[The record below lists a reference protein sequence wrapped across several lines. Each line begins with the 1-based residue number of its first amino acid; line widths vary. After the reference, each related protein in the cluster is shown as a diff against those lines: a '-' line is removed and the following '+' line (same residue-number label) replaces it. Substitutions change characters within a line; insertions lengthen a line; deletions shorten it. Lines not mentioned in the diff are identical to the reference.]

1 VVLPVF
7 NFTSYNYCIYSE
19 FLPEGKNF
27 DSSDGHNEHMKS
39 ALTSGWSVR
48 FTKVQH
54 LPMKTILVIE
64 DEPTI
69 RENILGILEI
79 NGFQALGAEDG
90 IAGVQQAKA
99 YHPDLI
105 LCDILMPGID
115 GYGVLAALR
124 KDAGTA
130 MIPLIFLS
138 AKAERSDFRLGMNLG
153 ADDYLTKPF
162 SSKELVAAVSS
173 RLLKQTSLTQLYLDE
188 IQQAVATLKQAAYSD
203 LLTSLPNRVLL
214 YQALR
219 EALSTAKQDT
229 TIVAVLSIELNRFSL
244 INTNFGYAVGDV
256 LLQCLAQRLLNT
268 VGTQGTVARLSGD
281 EFGIILKGL
290 TQVSEAT
297 VWVQKILATV
307 TAPYLIQE
315 HEIRVQM
322 STGVALYAQH
332 GNHPEKLLA
341 RADMAMRWCHRQ
353 GQSYL
358 FYDAAMD
365 AAENNRRWIETEL
378 VEALARSEFELYY
391 QPQVNLATGRI
402 IGIEALLRWRHPERG
417 MISPTAFIPIA
428 EETGLIIPLG
438 EWVLR
443 TACHQAKRWQAL
455 SSTPLRI
462 SINLSMRQLQRHD
475 VAQTVTQV
483 LAETGL
489 DPKLLILEIT
499 ETSLMEDVEMTIST
513 LQCLKQIGIEISIDD
528 FGIGYSSLNYLSSLP
543 VDSLKIDR
551 SFINRVAID
560 HQAAAISTAIIAM
573 AHSLQLSVIAEG
585 VENRDQLA
593 FLRKTGCQTIQG
605 FLYSPAL
612 SVIDMQPLLM
622 RDRQL
627 QLATV

>member
-1 VVLPVF
+1 
-7 NFTSYNYCIYSE
+7 
-19 FLPEGKNF
+19 
-27 DSSDGHNEHMKS
+27 
-39 ALTSGWSVR
+39 
-48 FTKVQH
+48 
-54 LPMKTILVIE
+54 MKTILVIE

-79 NGFQALGAEDG
+79 NGFQTLGAEDG

-124 KDAGTA
+124 KDVDTA

-173 RLLKQTSLTQLYLDE
+173 RLLKQTSLTQPYLDE
-188 IQQAVATLKQAAYSD
+188 IQQAVAALKQAAYSD
-203 LLTSLPNRVLL
+203 ILTSLPNRVLL

-219 EALSTAKQDT
+219 DALSTAKQEANL
-229 TIVAVLSIELNRFSL
+229 VAVLSLGLNRFSL
-244 INTNFGYAVGDV
+244 VNTNFGYAVGDT

-268 VGTQGTVARLSGD
+268 VGVQGMVARLSGD
-281 EFGIILKGL
+281 EFGIVLQGL
-290 TQVSEAT
+290 TEASEAT
-297 VWVQKILATV
+297 IWVQKILAVV
-307 TAPYLIQE
+307 TAPFLIQE
-315 HEIRVQM
+315 NNIRVQM
-322 STGVALYAQH
+322 SAGVALYAQH
-332 GNHPEKLLA
+332 SNHAEKLLA

-365 AAENNRRWIETEL
+365 ATENNRRWIETEL
-378 VEALARSEFELYY
+378 VGALARSEFELYY
-391 QPQVNLATGRI
+391 QPQVNLITGRI
-402 IGIEALLRWRHPERG
+402 TGIEALLRWQHPERG

-428 EETGLIIPLG
+428 EETGLILPLG

-455 SSTPLRI
+455 SPTPLRI
-462 SINLSMRQLQRHD
+462 AINLSMRQLQRHD
-475 VAQTVTQV
+475 VAQTVNQV

-499 ETSLMEDVEMTIST
+499 ETSLMENVRTTIST
-513 LQCLKQIGIEISIDD
+513 LQRLKQIGIEISIDD

-551 SFINRVAID
+551 SFIHRVAVD
-560 HQAAAISTAIIAM
+560 HQVAAILTAIIAM

-585 VENRDQLA
+585 VENSDQLA
-593 FLRKTGCQTIQG
+593 FLRKIGCQTIQG

-612 SVIDMQPLLM
+612 PAIDVQPLLM
-622 RDRQL
+622 FDRQL
-627 QLATV
+627 QTAAV

>member
-1 VVLPVF
+1 
-7 NFTSYNYCIYSE
+7 
-19 FLPEGKNF
+19 
-27 DSSDGHNEHMKS
+27 MKS
-39 ALTSGWSVR
+39 ALASGLSVR

-54 LPMKTILVIE
+54 LLMKTILVIE

-79 NGFQALGAEDG
+79 NGFQVLGAEDG
-90 IAGVQQAKA
+90 LAGVQQAKT
-99 YHPDLI
+99 YLPDLI

-124 KDAGTA
+124 KDTGTA

-162 SSKELVAAVSS
+162 SSQELVAAVSS
-173 RLLKQTSLTQLYLDE
+173 RLLKQTALTQPYLNE
-188 IQQAVATLKQAAYSD
+188 IQQAVAVLKQAAYSD

-219 EALSTAKQDT
+219 EALSAAKQEASV
-229 TIVAVLSIELNRFSL
+229 VAVFSIGLNRFSL
-244 INTNFGYAVGDV
+244 VNTNFGYAVGDA
-256 LLQCLAQRLLNT
+256 LLQCLAQRLVNT
-268 VGTQGTVARLSGD
+268 VGTQGMVARLSGD
-281 EFGIILKGL
+281 EFGIVLQGL
-290 TQVSEAT
+290 TQASEAT
-297 VWVQKILATV
+297 LWVQKILVAV

-315 HEIRVQM
+315 HNIRVQM
-322 STGVALYAQH
+322 SAGVALYAQH

-353 GQSYL
+353 GQAYR

-365 AAENNRRWIETEL
+365 AAENNRRWLETGL
-378 VEALARSEFELYY
+378 VEALARSEFQLYY
-391 QPQVNLATGRI
+391 QPQINLATGRI
-402 IGIEALLRWRHPERG
+402 VGIEALLRWRHPVRG
-417 MISPTAFIPIA
+417 MISPTTFIPIA

-443 TACHQAKRWQAL
+443 TACHQAKCWQTLRA
-455 SSTPLRI
+455 TPLRI
-462 SINLSMRQLQRHD
+462 SINLSMRQLQRPD
-475 VAQTVTQV
+475 LAQTVMQV

-499 ETSLMEDVEMTIST
+499 ETSLMEDVETTIRT
-513 LQCLKQIGIEISIDD
+513 LQQLKQIGIEISIDD
-528 FGIGYSSLNYLSSLP
+528 FGMGYSSLNYLGSLP

-551 SFINRVAID
+551 SFIHRVAID
-560 HQAAAISTAIIAM
+560 HQAAAISTAIMAM
-573 AHSLQLSVIAEG
+573 AQSLQLHVIAEG
-585 VENRDQLA
+585 VENLDQLA
-593 FLRKTGCQTIQG
+593 FLRKIGCQTIQG

-612 SVIDMQPLLM
+612 SASDLQPLLV